1 MWSNPIHF
9 SVRRDS
15 SLTSAQKITQLVT
28 FRIATEELGLPITD
42 VYEIIFVPQVTSIAK
57 APKSIVGVIN
67 LRGEIIPVIDLRIQ
81 FLKEP
86 IKSKKQRIII
96 TRSQGRVIGLLA
108 DEVKEV
114 LRIDESS
121 LEPVPDTIVTAQTA
135 YMSAICKKDNRLI
148 ILLHLDHLLNKL
160 EMNFIINEVE
170 NREENIP

>member
-1 MWSNPIHF
+1 M
-9 SVRRDS
+9 
-15 SLTSAQKITQLVT
+15 TSAQAIKQLVT
-28 FRIATEELGLPITD
+28 FRIETEEFGLPITD

-57 APKSIVGVIN
+57 APESIVGVIN

-96 TRSQGRVIGLLA
+96 TRSQGRVIGLLV

-114 LRIDESS
+114 LRIDENS
-121 LEPVPDTIVTAQTA
+121 LEPVPDTIVTTQTA
-135 YMSAICKKDNRLI
+135 YMRAICKMDNRLI

-160 EMNFIINEVE
+160 EINFIINEVE
-170 NREENIP
+170 KREENIP

>member
-1 MWSNPIHF
+1 
-9 SVRRDS
+9 
-15 SLTSAQKITQLVT
+15 LTSVQTIKQLVT
-28 FRIATEELGLPITD
+28 FRIETEEFGLPITD

-57 APKSIVGVIN
+57 APESIIGVIN

-86 IKSKKQRIII
+86 IKSKKQRIMI
-96 TRSQGRVIGLLA
+96 TRSHGRVIGLLV

-114 LRIDESS
+114 LRIDENS

-135 YMSAICKKDNRLI
+135 YMRAICKMDNRLI
-148 ILLHLDHLLNKL
+148 ILLNLDHLLNKP

-170 NREENIP
+170 KREENIL